1 MGRYKV
7 GDMLKEPKDNII
19 LIGMMGTGKSTVG
32 ALLAAE
38 TGHELIDLDLEIE
51 RKAGMTIPQIFAD
64 KGEAFFRE
72 LENAVLR
79 EVLQQEHVILATGG
93 GCVLRAENCMEMTAH
108 GWVVSLKADAESII
122 SRVGDDPNRPLLAGG
137 VRERV
142 TRLLEERRG
151 AYDFAHCTVDTAGK
165 SAADVAS
172 EILMHYRV

>member
-1 MGRYKV
+1 
-7 GDMLKEPKDNII
+7 MLKGPKDNII

-32 ALLAAE
+32 SLLAAE
-38 TGHELIDLDLEIE
+38 TGHELVDLDLEIQC
-51 RKAGMTIPQIFAD
+51 KAGSTIPEIFAN

-79 EVLQQEHVILATGG
+79 EVLQRDRVILATGG
-93 GCVLRAENCMEMTAH
+93 GCVLRAENCKEMAAN

-142 TRLLEERRG
+142 VRLLEERRG